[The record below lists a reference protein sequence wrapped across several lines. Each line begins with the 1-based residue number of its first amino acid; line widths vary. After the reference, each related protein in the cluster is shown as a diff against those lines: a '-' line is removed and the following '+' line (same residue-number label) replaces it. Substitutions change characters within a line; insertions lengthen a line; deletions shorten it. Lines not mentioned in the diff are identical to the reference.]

1 MKKKLLVLLIAV
13 IPTLM
18 PNLASAVA
26 IDVGCGGFMGN
37 FCTDFWQK
45 AGLNNEPPNSVAT
58 NSNDDVPVPDF
69 FPLAEY
75 VPLNSKSMPIDFY

>member
-26 IDVGCGGFMGN
+26 IDVDGLSVCGLDGGWDGCKF
-37 FCTDFWQK
+37 
-45 AGLNNEPPNSVAT
+45 
-58 NSNDDVPVPDF
+58 
-69 FPLAEY
+69 
-75 VPLNSKSMPIDFY
+75 

>member
-26 IDVGCGGFMGN
+26 IDVEASESFSGDW
-37 FCTDFWQK
+37 T
-45 AGLNNEPPNSVAT
+45 LT
-58 NSNDDVPVPDF
+58 
-69 FPLAEY
+69 L
-75 VPLNSKSMPIDFY
+75 

>member
-26 IDVGCGGFMGN
+26 IDVGDTCM
-37 FCTDFWQK
+37 
-45 AGLNNEPPNSVAT
+45 
-58 NSNDDVPVPDF
+58 
-69 FPLAEY
+69 
-75 VPLNSKSMPIDFY
+75 FYGSFTQC